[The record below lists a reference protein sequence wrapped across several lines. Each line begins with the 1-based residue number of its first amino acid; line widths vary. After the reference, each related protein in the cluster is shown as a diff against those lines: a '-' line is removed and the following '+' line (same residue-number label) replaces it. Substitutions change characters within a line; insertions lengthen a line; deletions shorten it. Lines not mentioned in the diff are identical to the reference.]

1 MDYAALIDHT
11 ILAPQ
16 ATKEQVKQL
25 CGEAMEY
32 GFHSV
37 CVNSSF
43 VYYCAQLLKDHI
55 PFRRRFWRKRS
66 AR

>member
-1 MDYAALIDHT
+1 MNYGPLIDHT

-16 ATKEQVKQL
+16 ATKEQVEQL
-25 CGEAMEY
+25 CKEAMQY

-43 VYYCAQLLKDHI
+43 VYYCTRPPMLNLGGGVKADE
-55 PFRRRFWRKRS
+55 
-66 AR
+66 